1 MAGYVES
8 FGEAILGALDSLFS
22 PIAEALGKILTAIA
36 DFTVWVPH
44 PEWRSASQIMSAPDS
59 GIWLSIWETHWEV
72 MVPVSMTILITAW
85 FGRQFGVATSILG
98 AEQGARSKRNLII
111 GMAVI
116 MLSWWIA
123 GAYLNFVHLIVS
135 AVTPDPGAMQAA
147 IPDLGISTVGV
158 AVAVYYLEL
167 SIGATIFVLLI
178 LINIVRVIAVY
189 AFVILFPVLMAVYY
203 ADLPVLSST
212 FQEFNQKLAGTALW
226 TFPVAAGWRVMVVL
240 ADSNEGVL
248 AAITGASGVGVDAI
262 DGIMMPFIVMI
273 PGIIGIASPLLMS
286 NVSQMYYLS
295 NMADISVG
303 GDSGSASGG
312 GPGPGGNVNGNGSSG
327 GSTGGTG
334 SGGEGFTQTAHEPDT
349 VGSLARGD
357 QPVGEA
363 PQGERDTAVRSAAQS
378 TKEHFDFL
386 DEDSNMVDWENVDK
400 TKDRAKTFGRMAGR
414 AKDGAQ
420 KLGSAMTEPPEGMG
434 SWKELFIEGEGSAS
448 GAGVSDGSGGGGGQG
463 SPSGGGAGVD
473 SDVGSGWPPNDG
485 GAGVDSDVGGDWPP
499 NDGGASTDGSATGE
513 DSSGSSGGSGNPVA
527 DDPYMTDEDAN
538 PSLSSSGPRS
548 NTADNLQDL
557 FGSSEDRGETSTS
570 SSPPSGPDS
579 SNTEDTSS
587 ELDGLADSV
596 QGATQD
602 SDPFAED
609 TRVYER

>member
-22 PIAEALGKILTAIA
+22 PIAEALSKILAAIA

-59 GIWLSIWETHWEV
+59 GIWLSIWETHWQV

-98 AEQGARSKRNLII
+98 AEQGARSKRNLIV

-135 AVTPDPGAMQAA
+135 AVTPDPGAMEAA

-203 ADLPVLSST
+203 ARLPVLSST

-248 AAITGASGVGVDAI
+248 AAITGASGMGVNAI

-295 NMADISVG
+295 NMADISMG
-303 GDSGSASGG
+303 SDSGPGTGG
-312 GPGPGGNVNGNGSSG
+312 GSGSGGNGSGG
-327 GSTGGTG
+327 GSTGATG
-334 SGGEGFTQTAHEPDT
+334 SDGSGFTQTAHEPDT

-400 TKDRAKTFGRMAGR
+400 TKDRAETLGRMAGR
-414 AKDGAQ
+414 AKDGAKDGAQ
-420 KLGSAMTEPPEGMG
+420 KFGSGLT
-434 SWKELFIEGEGSAS
+434 SSAG
-448 GAGVSDGSGGGGGQG
+448 GAGPWKDFLGGGDGGDSGGDEEN
-463 SPSGGGAGVD
+463 PSGGGAGVD
-473 SDVGSGWPPNDG
+473 NDLGDDSPPNDG
-485 GAGVDSDVGGDWPP
+485 GT
-499 NDGGASTDGSATGE
+499 STDDSTTGGG
-513 DSSGSSGGSGNPVA
+513 SSGSGGESGNPVA

-557 FGSSEDRGETSTS
+557 FGSSGDKGETATS
-570 SSPPSGPDS
+570 SSPPSGSES

-596 QGATQD
+596 QGATHG
-602 SDPFAED
+602 SNPFGED
-609 TRVYER
+609 TRVFER